1 MSSKFNNAVGPQV
14 RAKKKGP
21 GKLVPL
27 LAAMTM
33 VGSMS
38 AATQFFASSAGNHP
52 SLGSSVAG
60 FYPPWRI
67 VSWALKWHA
76 YYPEAFMRATGLGI
90 GLSSAGLLALLVAKI
105 IRGNTSEANQYLH
118 GSARWAEQ
126 KDIEAAGLL
135 GSDDGV
141 YVGGWL
147 DNAGVL
153 HYLRHS
159 GPEHILTYAPTRSGK
174 GLGLVIPTLLTWKH
188 SAFITDLKGEL
199 WAMTAGWRK
208 AHAGNKVLRFE
219 PAASNGGI
227 RWNPLNEIRIGSEAE
242 VGDAQNLATL
252 LVDPDGKGDLDHW
265 HQTAQA
271 LLVGVVLHA
280 LYKARDGGPAATL
293 AAVDALLADPSRDVR
308 ELWMEMTTY
317 SHWDGLPHPAI
328 AAAGRDM
335 LDRPDEEAGSV
346 LSTTKSCLSLYRDPV
361 VAMNTSESQFKI
373 KDLMN
378 AEVPVSLYIVTQPN
392 DKDRLRPLVRVMVNM
407 IIRLLADRMEFE
419 TATGGTNKA
428 SWWRKLLGLK
438 GTSKRDYV
446 RQKKGYKHRL
456 LGMIDE
462 FPSLGKLGILQEALA
477 YVAGYGIKMYL
488 ICQDINQ
495 VKSEKTGYGHD
506 ETISSN
512 CHIQNAYPPN
522 RIETAKH
529 LSELTGVTTIVK
541 EQVTTS
547 GKRAGMWLGQVS
559 RTTQEVQRPLLTPD
573 ESMRMKG
580 PLKNGDGEITE
591 AGDMVV
597 YVAGRPAIYGRQI
610 LYFQDDTFLA
620 RAAVPA
626 PKQSDVMGSRP
637 SAMEPTAISI

>member
-38 AATQFFASSAGNHP
+38 ASTQFFASSAGNHP

-60 FYPPWRI
+60 FYPPWQI

-76 YYPEAFMRATGLGI
+76 YYPEAFMRAAGVGI
-90 GLSSAGLLALLVAKI
+90 GLSSAGLFALLVAKI
-105 IRGNTSEANQYLH
+105 IRGNSSEANRYLH

-147 DNAGVL
+147 DSSGAL

-208 AHAGNKVLRFE
+208 NHAGNKVLRFE

-227 RWNPLNEIRIGSEAE
+227 RWNPLNEIRIDSEAE

-265 HQTAQA
+265 HLTAQA
-271 LLVGVVLHA
+271 LLVGVILHA

-308 ELWMEMTTY
+308 ELWMEMTTH
-317 SHWDGLPHPAI
+317 SHRDGMPHPAI

-361 VAMNTSESQFKI
+361 VAMNTSDSQFKI

-378 AEVPVSLYIVTQPN
+378 ADVPVSLYIVTQPN

-419 TATGGTNKA
+419 TATGGTK
-428 SWWRKLLGLK
+428 SRLG
-438 GTSKRDYV
+438 GGS
-446 RQKKGYKHRL
+446 
-456 LGMIDE
+456 
-462 FPSLGKLGILQEALA
+462 
-477 YVAGYGIKMYL
+477 
-488 ICQDINQ
+488 C
-495 VKSEKTGYGHD
+495 
-506 ETISSN
+506 
-512 CHIQNAYPPN
+512 
-522 RIETAKH
+522 
-529 LSELTGVTTIVK
+529 
-541 EQVTTS
+541 S
-547 GKRAGMWLGQVS
+547 G
-559 RTTQEVQRPLLTPD
+559 
-573 ESMRMKG
+573 
-580 PLKNGDGEITE
+580 
-591 AGDMVV
+591 
-597 YVAGRPAIYGRQI
+597 
-610 LYFQDDTFLA
+610 
-620 RAAVPA
+620 
-626 PKQSDVMGSRP
+626 
-637 SAMEPTAISI
+637 